1 MKYLYFSAPW
11 CGPCK
16 MFGPVMERVST
27 KVNVQKVNV
36 DENQDLAMR
45 YSVRSIPTVVLVG
58 DDGKEWIYKQTAMVN
73 FVQNRGLFF
82 THGTHHQ
89 AINNHGTN
97 KEDGRLTLTYFLQ
110 RKPFYY

>member
-36 DENQDLAMR
+36 DENQDLAMQ
-45 YSVRSIPTVVLVG
+45 YSVRSVPTVILV
-58 DDGKEWIYKQTAMVN
+58 DNTGKEYARQVG
-73 FVQNRGLFF
+73 VQNENMLVE
-82 THGTHHQ
+82 Q
-89 AINNHGTN
+89 YNNFAN
-97 KEDGRLTLTYFLQ
+97 A
-110 RKPFYY
+110 

>member
-16 MFGPVMERVST
+16 MFGPVMERVGT
-27 KVNVQKVNV
+27 KVNVQKINV

-58 DDGKEWIYKQTAMVN
+58 DDGKEYARQTGMQNENMLLEQYNN
-73 FVQNRGLFF
+73 FANG
-82 THGTHHQ
+82 
-89 AINNHGTN
+89 
-97 KEDGRLTLTYFLQ
+97 
-110 RKPFYY
+110 